1 MKAAILGLEASRAA
15 YFRLAFEAA
24 GLELAAACGV
34 KGQGAARP
42 EGLPAKTVYYPCQSE
57 LFSKEERLDI
67 VLVSGAPE
75 TRFKSALL
83 ALENRAHTVCET
95 PFCFST
101 TDFERLRE
109 AAAERK
115 LSLGA
120 LQPWEKTLAWG
131 ALEKALD
138 GGLLGRL
145 LWAQAQVLRAGPAPA
160 GGETAA
166 DGWQAFAMLLA
177 MVRLPPSAL
186 AARLLP
192 APEHEAAR
200 PDSSGSFLVHFGG
213 ADGSAHVAAGF
224 HADRVRVSAA
234 GERGRLDLDGDLL
247 RIDVK
252 GSPPESVRYPDGLCA
267 AASRPELLAAE
278 LKNFTSEIKQEL
290 PAGSS
295 LRNARYCVKLLKNA
309 YYSASLR
316 SSAVPL

>member
-1 MKAAILGLEASRAA
+1 MRAAILGLEEGRAG
-15 YFRLAFEAA
+15 YFRQAFEAA

-34 KGQGAARP
+34 NGLTAARP
-42 EGLPAKTVYYPCQSE
+42 QGLPAKTAYYPGPAA
-57 LFSKEERLDI
+57 LFSKEEKLEL

-75 TRFKSALL
+75 TRFKAALL
-83 ALENRAHTVCET
+83 ALENRTHAVCET

-101 TDFERLRE
+101 TDFEALRE

-120 LQPWEKTLAWG
+120 LQPWEQTSAWR
-131 ALEKALD
+131 ALEKALTQR
-138 GGLLGRL
+138 LLGDVF
-145 LWAQAQVLRAGPAPA
+145 WAQAQVLRAGPAPA
-160 GGETAA
+160 SGETAA

-177 MVRLPPSAL
+177 AVRTPPSAL
-186 AARLLP
+186 SARLLP
-192 APEHEAAR
+192 PPDREAAR

-213 ADGSAHVAAGF
+213 ADGAAHAAAGF
-224 HADRVRVSAA
+224 HAGRVRVSAA
-234 GERGRLDLDGDLL
+234 GGNGRLDLDGDLL

-252 GSPPESVRYPDGLCA
+252 GAPPESVRYPEGLCGA
-267 AASRPELLAAE
+267 GGRPELLAAE
-278 LKNFTSEIKQEL
+278 LKDFVKEINLEL

-295 LRNARYCVKLLKNA
+295 LRNSRYCVKLLKNA